1 MEEANE
7 TWRPVPG
14 YEGYLISDQ
23 GNLRS
28 IDRIIKTKNG
38 KICRIKGRL
47 ITVRL
52 NNFGYLDT
60 RLYKNGKKK
69 SAFLHRLIA
78 EVFIPNP
85 SNLAQV
91 NHLNGIKTDN
101 RIENLEWAS
110 PANNMKHAHDTG
122 LSKPPNKNH
131 RKVIDHCTNQEYD
144 SIREAAKAYGMPY
157 STCKYI
163 LKSVTKNHTCLQ
175 LAA

>member
-1 MEEANE
+1 MEEIKE
-7 TWRPVPG
+7 TWRPVVGFDG
-14 YEGYLISDQ
+14 YFVSDQ
-23 GNLRS
+23 GNLKS

-38 KICRIKGRL
+38 KLCRIKGRS
-47 ITVRL
+47 ITIRL

-78 EVFIPNP
+78 EAFIPNP
-85 SNLAQV
+85 ANLSQV

-101 RIENLEWAS
+101 RIENLEWSS

-122 LSKPPNKNH
+122 LSKPPNQNH
-131 RKVIDHCTNQEYD
+131 RKVIDNCTNQEYD
-144 SIREAAKAYGMPY
+144 SIREAAKAYGIPY

-163 LKSVTKNHTCLQ
+163 LRSLTKNHTCLQ